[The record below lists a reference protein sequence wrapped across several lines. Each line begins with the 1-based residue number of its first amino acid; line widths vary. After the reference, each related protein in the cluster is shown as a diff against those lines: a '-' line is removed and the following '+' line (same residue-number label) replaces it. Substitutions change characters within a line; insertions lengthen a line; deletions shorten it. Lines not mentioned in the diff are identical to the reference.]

1 MHGKVTE
8 LLAEVLQ
15 VPAASINADMAM
27 KDLEIWDSLKHMEL
41 IVGLEQAFEVE
52 FTFDEIIAMKS
63 VGEIQRVLEG
73 RKVLS

>member
-1 MHGKVTE
+1 MNGKVTG

-15 VPAASINADMAM
+15 IPAARINDDLAM
-27 KDLEIWDSLKHMEL
+27 KDLDIWDSLKHMEL
-41 IVGLEQAFEVE
+41 IVGLEQAFDVE